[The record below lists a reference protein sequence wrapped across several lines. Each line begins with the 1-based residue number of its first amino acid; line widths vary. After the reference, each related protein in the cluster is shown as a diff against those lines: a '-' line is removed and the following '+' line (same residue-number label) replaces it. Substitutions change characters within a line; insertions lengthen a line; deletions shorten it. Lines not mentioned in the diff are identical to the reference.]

1 MRLVRTLV
9 VTAAVALGLGAA
21 GALACSV
28 HAYGSAVSSPQI
40 ATSLDLLFAAKPKV
54 TGVRVLANINPGGGY
69 HADVFAHGRTAYLSS
84 WHGEDCPGT
93 GVRIIDLT
101 RPSRPEHVATFADA
115 AREPELRGTWTEKTI
130 VREARTASF
139 KGTIAVT
146 SVQHCDESAFRGF
159 ALYDLTDPR
168 TPRRLGLVRTEGVRG
183 SHEIWLENARGRL
196 WVYTAI
202 VRSELLSSPDYDPKT
217 RAAKTPG
224 LPDFRIF
231 DVTDPRHPRQVGSWG
246 SWKALGIHPNDG
258 RGVYPANLV
267 HSVITDDAAKRA
279 YLSHWDLGTVMLD
292 ISSPAR
298 LSRPHACAGG
308 RGTGRRALV
317 GTLPGRPPADRDA
330 RDGARAAEHLRH
342 LESAETG
349 AAVGYPPARGR
360 RGAEAARAVLRTQRA
375 RPEGAR
381 RPRVLLVVPTRGR
394 GRGRLAAGAPADR
407 RAVPALG
414 DARPRR
420 RHLRERKRP
429 LPLRL
434 GRVPHEGLR
443 ARVRHEQRAL
453 GAPAHAQPLEAHSP
467 PWVRN
472 RGFPPATRLERN
484 AAGRANPCRISA

>member
-21 GALACSV
+21 GALACIV
-28 HAYGSAVSSPQI
+28 HAYGSAVSSPEI

-54 TGVRVLANINPGGGY
+54 TGLRVLATINPGGGY

-84 WHGEDCPGT
+84 WRGEDCPGT
-93 GVRIIDLT
+93 GVRVIDLT

-139 KGTIAVT
+139 RGTIAAT

-168 TPRRLGLVRTEGVRG
+168 TPRRLALVRTEGVRG

-217 RAAKTPG
+217 RTAKTPG

-231 DVTDPRHPRQVGSWG
+231 DVTDPRHPKQVGSWG
-246 SWKALGIHPNDG
+246 SWKALGIHPNNG

-292 ISSPAR
+292 ISNPAR
-298 LSRPHACAGG
+298 PRYLG
-308 RGTGRRALV
+308 RT
-317 GTLPGRPPADRDA
+317 
-330 RDGARAAEHLRH
+330 H
-342 LESAETG
+342 
-349 AAVGYPPARGR
+349 
-360 RGAEAARAVLRTQRA
+360 A
-375 RPEGAR
+375 RPEEAQGDAHSSALFRDGRLLIETHETVLGRPSIYDVSNPR
-381 RPRVLLVVPTRGR
+381 RPALLSEIHLPAADAAPKPHVPYFAHSVHDPKVLGDHAFFSWYRHGVVVADVSRPARPRIVARFLPSAAPDPAGDTCGNGSGPCPFVWGVFPTKDYVLASDMNSGLWVLRLTRGR
-394 GRGRLAAGAPADR
+394 
-407 RAVPALG
+407 
-414 DARPRR
+414 
-420 RHLRERKRP
+420 
-429 LPLRL
+429 
-434 GRVPHEGLR
+434 
-443 ARVRHEQRAL
+443 
-453 GAPAHAQPLEAHSP
+453 
-467 PWVRN
+467 
-472 RGFPPATRLERN
+472 
-484 AAGRANPCRISA
+484 